1 MIEDYDKRHAEAIKA
16 FGKADVD
23 GNEGVGAAPEAVSPA
38 QYALSQSHKHLPE
51 MKMMSGLEKD
61 PVFCPV
67 VGDFYRGMVMTVE
80 LPSDIL
86 TDSRFS
92 AMKMSGHDDHDVL
105 GRIKKIYRERYSD
118 EPLIRI
124 TEAPEN
130 GFLYSDSMA
139 MSDRLEIMVLG
150 NIDRILLVS
159 RFDNLGK
166 GASGAAVQNLNIML
180 GINETTGLRI

>member
-1 MIEDYDKRHAEAIKA
+1 
-16 FGKADVD
+16 
-23 GNEGVGAAPEAVSPA
+23 
-38 QYALSQSHKHLPE
+38 
-51 MKMMSGLEKD
+51 MSGLEKD